1 MLNSELLQ
9 KLINKTGLS
18 QTDFAHKIG
27 VNRAT
32 ISQILSGRNKKAS
45 LDVIKSIKGS
55 YPFITY
61 EWLMEGTGDL
71 AAMFSQAADT
81 TPSLFGSPPVQKRAN
96 APDDNTIFEEIKKR
110 TGTPATTE
118 VISSKENDDN
128 LSSAALNGKEIDKII
143 FFYKDGS
150 FQIYYETKP

>member
-45 LDVIKSIKGS
+45 LDVIGKIRKA

-61 EWLMEGTGDL
+61 EWLIDGTGDL
-71 AAMFSQAADT
+71 AAMFSKATNTA
-81 TPSLFGSPPVQKRAN
+81 PSLFGSPPVQKRAN
-96 APDDNTIFEEIKKR
+96 APDDDITSEEIKKR

-118 VISSKENDDN
+118 VISTKENDDN
-128 LSSAALNGKEIDKII
+128 LSSAALNGKEIDRII